1 MRRFPLSLPSSSVIV
16 KADDDGIVDCWFGF
30 IFWGMAYLTLYPG
43 KTRWAGA
50 WRSARTLLNY
60 FIILVGAFILVGGTY
75 ASVQS
80 IVDSYRKSEYG
91 SAFTCVSNAL

>member
-1 MRRFPLSLPSSSVIV
+1 MLTEVASYSFT
-16 KADDDGIVDCWFGF
+16 
-30 IFWGMAYLTLYPG
+30 FWGMAYLTLYPG
-43 KTRWAGA
+43 AKKWAGP
-50 WRSARTLLNY
+50 WRSAETLLNY

-80 IVDSYRKSEYG
+80 IVDSYRKSAYG